1 MRQWGKRVSL
11 GEMRGWKA
19 LWVQTW
25 DLCGWDQTM
34 PRKVYSSLKPA
45 SPQVSSLSP
54 QTTEFDISQ
63 KTEGISWGKSVWVS
77 RSQLII
83 FPKKLFL
90 SFRMLKY
97 ILFGLL
103 PLLSVNGVVGEHR
116 IKLEKGYNM
125 QERPASGKEGE
136 PLEIQF
142 VSFLNCSQCPWFKW
156 QTEFYLFLSSMV
168 SYVPNEKIPQRA
180 SINLR
185 NILDVSEKEQLVSME
200 TFWF

>member
-25 DLCGWDQTM
+25 DQTM

-45 SPQVSSLSP
+45 SPQASSLSP

-63 KTEGISWGKSVWVS
+63 KTEGISWGKSGGVS

-125 QERPASGKEGE
+125 QERPASEKEGE
-136 PLEIQF
+136 PLEIKS
-142 VSFLNCSQCPWFKW
+142 VGFLNCSHCHWFKW
-156 QTEFYLFLSSMV
+156 QTGSAEFYL
-168 SYVPNEKIPQRA
+168 
-180 SINLR
+180 
-185 NILDVSEKEQLVSME
+185 ILYNQL
-200 TFWF
+200 FPICF

>member
-1 MRQWGKRVSL
+1 MNEVNEVCGNEENVCHWVRWEVGK
-11 GEMRGWKA
+11 
-19 LWVQTW
+19 
-25 DLCGWDQTM
+25 LCGCRPETCVGETETM

-45 SPQVSSLSP
+45 SPQASSLSP

-63 KTEGISWGKSVWVS
+63 KTEGIFWGKSGWIS
-77 RSQLII
+77 KSQLII

-125 QERPASGKEGE
+125 QERPASEKEGE
-136 PLEIQF
+136 PLEIKS
-142 VSFLNCSQCPWFKW
+142 VGFLNCSHCHWFKW
-156 QTEFYLFLSSMV
+156 QTGSAEFYL
-168 SYVPNEKIPQRA
+168 
-180 SINLR
+180 
-185 NILDVSEKEQLVSME
+185 ILYNQL
-200 TFWF
+200 FPICF